1 MTRPRLEHA
10 GTEYVCL
17 VKSDLPHELASLFAN
32 MNGKDQ
38 AEFFSFLAV
47 QVERW
52 DRAGCFQWRDMVDN
66 MDRDAKA
73 LLSDMAD
80 QINERV

>member
-1 MTRPRLEHA
+1 MTRPRLEYG
-10 GTEYVCL
+10 GTEFVCL
-17 VKSDLPHELASLFAN
+17 VKSDLPHELASLFAE

-47 QVERW
+47 QAERW
-52 DRAGCFQWRDMVDN
+52 EKPACFQWRDMVDN
-66 MDRDAKA
+66 MDRDAKL